1 VSVGKIFNGDIA
13 QYPPFSYIIYSK
25 FIQFREIEEIMAK
38 ICEIC
43 GKKPVSGNN
52 ISHAHNRTRR
62 RWLPNLQQVRA
73 NVKGRPVRMRVCTS
87 CIKQGKV
94 TKAA

>member
-1 VSVGKIFNGDIA
+1 
-13 QYPPFSYIIYSK
+13 
-25 FIQFREIEEIMAK
+25 MAK
-38 ICEIC
+38 VCQIC

-62 RWLPNLQQVRA
+62 RWLPNLQ
-73 NVKGRPVRMRVCTS
+73 NVHASVEGRVHRMRVCTT

-94 TKAA
+94 SKAA

>member
-1 VSVGKIFNGDIA
+1 MS
-13 QYPPFSYIIYSK
+13 
-25 FIQFREIEEIMAK
+25 K
-38 ICEIC
+38 ICQIC

-62 RWLPNLQQVRA
+62 RWLPNLQNVHAQVE
-73 NVKGRPVRMRVCTS
+73 GRTVQMSVCTT